1 MSDKRAK
8 WDPAELPRNL
18 VSGLFVAGKQPLK
31 GVPLQMGEFAD

>member
-1 MSDKRAK
+1 MSDKWAK
-8 WDPAELPRNL
+8 WDPAELPGNL